1 MKNCTECNAEMDATE
16 VVCPQCGHGLK
27 EQSQRKA
34 AAPPP
39 TIDMSDLKDAWP
51 TMTPAARR
59 QAIRTRILGPDR
71 GLLAR
76 FKKALGIGAPPAP
89 PAARRVAARAMALAA
104 VVWRAHFEINL
115 PDEPAVSLKEQC
127 HYVLNWLRGLG
138 IGSELEPPEYKFLQA
153 PPGGIDH
160 RLVLEA
166 AWRCEGLAVLAWAL
180 GRFELPS
187 YDEVVWPEPAQASV
201 GFGRVEVA
209 REILD
214 TASLRPVAEIDRY
227 ATCATVVTWRI
238 RTFRLA
244 PLAWDLATQLRGQ
257 ASFTDSWLD
266 GLRLVDGDLAIG
278 DQAIA
283 EAPPDKVESC
293 ERSAVQRHIAAYWLQ
308 GDNHVYSKV
317 DPSTLLSA
325 C

>member
-1 MKNCTECNAEMDATE
+1 MKRCVQCDAEMDATE

-27 EQSQRKA
+27 EQSQRRA

-39 TIDMSDLKDAWP
+39 TIDMSDLTEAWP
-51 TMTPAARR
+51 TMTPVARR
-59 QAIRTRILGPDR
+59 QAIRARVLGSDR

-76 FKKALGIGAPPAP
+76 FKKALGIGGPPAP
-89 PAARRVAARAMALAA
+89 PSARRVAARAMALAA
-104 VVWRAHFEINL
+104 VVWRAHFEVDL
-115 PDEPAVSLKEQC
+115 PDQPAASLKGQC
-127 HYVLNWLRGLG
+127 DYVSNWLRGLG
-138 IGSELEPPEYKFLQA
+138 IASELEPTEYKFLQA
-153 PPGGIDH
+153 PPGAIDH

-187 YDEVVWPEPAQASV
+187 YDEVVGPEPAQASV
-201 GFGRVEVA
+201 GFGHVEVA

-214 TASLRPVAEIDRY
+214 AASLRPRAEIDRY
-227 ATCATVVTWRI
+227 ATWATLVSWRI
-238 RTFRLA
+238 RTYRLA
-244 PLAWDLATQLRGQ
+244 PLAWDLAAQLRGQ
-257 ASFTDSWLD
+257 ASFNDSWLD
-266 GLRLVDGDLAIG
+266 GLRLKGSDLAIG

-283 EAPPDKVESC
+283 EAPLDRVESC
-293 ERSAVQRHIAAYWLQ
+293 ERSAVQRQIAAYWLQ
-308 GDNHVYSKV
+308 GDDRVYSKV